1 MKAGGRRV
9 DKKGNRK
16 EHDHKKHG
24 LMDRTAGVIV
34 TDGEKD

>member
-1 MKAGGRRV
+1 MKAGGRRA

-16 EHDHKKHG
+16 ERG

>member
-16 EHDHKKHG
+16 EHG